1 MYSGVLDKHSA
12 NITRSD
18 TPWVQVSVFKSLQ
31 IWHECRGV
39 GPVANVEGV
48 GPVANVEGWVLL
60 LM

>member
-1 MYSGVLDKHSA
+1 MGPVANVEGWVLLLGVGPVA
-12 NITRSD
+12 N
-18 TPWVQVSVFKSLQ
+18 V
-31 IWHECRGV
+31 EGV